1 MNVGLVLSRF
11 VHFASTMTLF
21 GAWLFV
27 AALAPASLAA
37 ELSAPWRR
45 IAAPLALLSLVSA
58 LAWLVFV
65 AQDMAGDDFDFAAL
79 GEVAT
84 GTAFG
89 KVWQARL
96 VILALLCLAALRP
109 DARGRAP
116 AVLAGLAVATLGLV
130 GHAAM
135 QDGLYGAAHR
145 LNHALHLLTTSA
157 WLGGLAPF
165 LACLTLCSGPERRRD
180 ALEAMMR
187 YSRAGHFWV
196 PLVFVTGAFDVA
208 MTTHAVPWPPSSPYR
223 VGLSSKASVFLV
235 MTALALVNRYVF
247 AVRARRA
254 PAAARALRLGALA
267 EILLGL
273 SAVALVSVFA
283 TYDPA

>member
-1 MNVGLVLSRF
+1 MNVALVLSRF
-11 VHFASTMTLF
+11 VHFASLMTLF

-27 AALAPASLAA
+27 SALAPPSLTAG
-37 ELSAPWRR
+37 LSAPFRR
-45 IAAPLALLSLVSA
+45 IAPLLALLSLASA

-65 AQDMAGDDFDFAAL
+65 ARDMAGDHFDLDAL
-79 GEVAT
+79 SEVFW

-96 VILALLCLAALRP
+96 VILALLVVALLRP
-109 DARGRAP
+109 DARGLAP
-116 AVLAGLAVATLGLV
+116 ALFAGLAVATLGLV

-145 LNHALHLLTTSA
+145 LNHALHLLATSA
-157 WLGGLAPF
+157 WIGGLAPF
-165 LACLTLCSGPERRRD
+165 LACLALCRRPQRRRD
-180 ALEAMMR
+180 ALEAMRR

-196 PLVFVTGAFDVA
+196 PVVFVTGAFDVA
-208 MTTHAVPWPPSSPYR
+208 MTTHVLPWPPTSPYR
-223 VGLSSKASVFLV
+223 IGLCSKASVFLL
-235 MTALALVNRYVF
+235 MTALALINRYVF
-247 AVRARRA
+247 AVRAGRA
-254 PAAARALRLGALA
+254 PAAARALGLGAFA